1 MAKLTPKSTYTT
13 PNGILV
19 KEYII
24 PDGYRWKDDDK
35 ARAAGFEPKSLYK
48 KNKKLSGN
56 TGKVKWVT
64 IHNTND
70 LPGTEDD
77 GEQYTRATYPN
88 ENMGS
93 ARCHFFVDDVCAWQD
108 LKAGTGMTPNDPKG
122 SAEVGWHAADG
133 STANGG
139 NMTSLA
145 IEIIMNDSTS
155 GHDARAYDNGAK
167 LAAWLLYINDL
178 PIEKLVTHS
187 YWNAKKKG
195 LTSDDIDQ
203 QCVTYVSGA
212 HWCPMYIFDSKN
224 EAGAKVNW
232 KAFKATV
239 NAYLEELKN
248 PPAPVTDDEELP
260 APPFVDVPA
269 GKFYTEH
276 VKWAKEH
283 GITAGKDATHFCPDD
298 PCTRGEMVT
307 FLHRVYDEARK

>member
-1 MAKLTPKSTYTT
+1 MAKLTPDHIYQT
-13 PNGILV
+13 PNGLTV
-19 KEYII
+19 NEKII
-24 PDGYRWKDDDK
+24 PDGYRWKDDAK
-35 ARAAGFEPKSLYK
+35 AKTAGFEPKSLYK
-48 KNKKLSGN
+48 KNQKLSGG
-56 TGKVKWVT
+56 TGKVKWIT

-93 ARCHFFVDDVCAWQD
+93 ARCHFFVDDVCAWQN

-195 LTSDDIDQ
+195 LTSDDIDK

-224 EAGAKVNW
+224 EAGAKKNW
-232 KAFKATV
+232 KAFKALVGT
-239 NAYLEELKN
+239 YLEELQT
-248 PPAPVTDDEELP
+248 PAPDSGDELP
-260 APPFVDVPA
+260 VPPFTDVQA
-269 GKFYTEH
+269 GRFYTPH
-276 VKWAKEH
+276 VKWALEN
-283 GITAGKDATHFCPDD
+283 GITAGTSETTFSPNAYV
-298 PCTRGEMVT
+298 TRGEMVT
-307 FLHRVYDEARK
+307 FLHRLNELESKK

>member
-70 LPGTEDD
+70 LPNVDDD

-133 STANGG
+133 STTDGG
-139 NMTSLA
+139 NMTSLC

-195 LTSDDIDQ
+195 MTSDDIDQ

-212 HWCPMYIFDSKN
+212 HWCPMYIFNSKN
-224 EAGAKVNW
+224 EAGAKKNW
-232 KAFKATV
+232 KAFKAVV
-239 NAYLEELKN
+239 NGYLEELKN
-248 PPAPVTDDEELP
+248 PPAPSDGDELP
-260 APPFVDVPA
+260 APPFVDVPS

-307 FLHRVYDEARK
+307 FLHRLYDETKK